1 MFMLFKLNMWLTSY
15 IALLLFCTM
24 KKRKEAVV
32 PKKTFVIEKRSVE
45 DDEAE
50 IEREIQ
56 KQLEAKRESP
66 QKSAA
71 VVPDSEERKTYSNQ
85 AHNQSPNS
93 SKKVVK
99 KRIVK
104 MMKDG
109 LLVAEKEEILDEEGN
124 VLKTQIR
131 REGLSE

>member
-1 MFMLFKLNMWLTSY
+1 
-15 IALLLFCTM
+15 M
-24 KKRKEAVV
+24 KKRKEPVI
-32 PKKTFVIEKRSVE
+32 PTKKFVIEKRNVQ
-45 DDEAE
+45 DDEDE

-56 KQLEAKRESP
+56 RQLEAKKQSP
-66 QKSAA
+66 LRSAPA
-71 VVPDSEERKTYSNQ
+71 PVVQTEERKTYSNQ
-85 AHNQSPNS
+85 AHNQSPES

-109 LLVAEKEEILDEEGN
+109 QLVAEKEEILDEEGN

-131 REGLSE
+131 REGASE